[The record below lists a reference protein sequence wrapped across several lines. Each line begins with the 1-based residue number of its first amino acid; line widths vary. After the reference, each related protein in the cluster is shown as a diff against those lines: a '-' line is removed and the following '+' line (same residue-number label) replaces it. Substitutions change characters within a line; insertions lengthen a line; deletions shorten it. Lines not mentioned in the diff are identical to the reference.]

1 MNFGDERWPAHS
13 ALAWVLTRD
22 RFYTEQARPDV
33 FDPDRATKP
42 DDGIERTRC
51 ALLEKVT
58 SGAIPTFGVPFAT
71 PASRARPKTAA
82 STRIAVSRLTGL
94 RWMLHNNQ
102 ICLAS
107 SNWSPANA
115 RKGRGFFEA
124 YLSSAGV
131 LDWFS
136 SAAEPFSFTTAHI
149 GPPESPERP
158 GYMTL
163 SDAAYWI
170 ATKGGTVSFRARDH
184 KYWQNAFNKLLP
196 RICSEEVQII
206 GRRNGKGVP
215 VAISGVNFS
224 GIEIDYPYQD
234 AEIDHLTPHLRCY
247 GPAIPSKYWQ
257 DRYND
262 ELCGTGRQAPDYT
275 HLQVRRGDI
284 LHFWQFGRAELTAS
298 APAAV
303 ARRSSTGQIRRFA
316 SNYIAGE
323 QNAKRTPSMAD
334 FEKKAKDMGSRYLL
348 RECYREEY
356 RKRGL
361 TIKRGPQPRRQPPG

>member
-42 DDGIERTRC
+42 DDGIERTRS

-71 PASRARPKTAA
+71 PGSRVRPKTAA

-94 RWMLHNNQ
+94 RWALHNNQ

-107 SNWSPANA
+107 SNWSLSAV
-115 RKGRGFFEA
+115 RKDRGFFDV
-124 YLSSAGV
+124 YVSSAGV
-131 LDWFS
+131 FHWFS
-136 SAAEPFSFTTAHI
+136 STAEPFSFTTERI

-184 KYWQNAFNKLLP
+184 KYWKNAFNELLP

-215 VAISGVNFS
+215 VAISGGHFS

-257 DRYND
+257 ARYND
-262 ELCGTGRQAPDYT
+262 ELRGGGRQAPDYT

-284 LHFWQFGRAELTAS
+284 LFFWRFGRAELTAPVS
-298 APAAV
+298 A
-303 ARRSSTGQIRRFA
+303 ARRYGKGAIRRFA
-316 SNYIAGE
+316 SNYIDEA
-323 QNAKRTPSMAD
+323 QSAKRTPSMAD